1 MDCLAGGGGDLH
13 GRADPHLGPRPRD
26 RSGREARP
34 GSGRGLFGDV
44 PTRNARTGAGSRNR
58 GPGRR
63 CRPGRFTTG
72 SPAGDHGSATVTG
85 PAVEDA
91 IRALAHPGRRA
102 MLRLVWDDERPATEL
117 ADAAG
122 LSRSAA
128 SQHLK
133 LLREA
138 GLVQVRVDAT
148 RRLYRADLARVAEI
162 ASFLDD
168 FWATPLER
176 LKATAEAGHRSA
188 TPR

>member
-1 MDCLAGGGGDLH
+1 MS
-13 GRADPHLGPRPRD
+13 DPAL
-26 RSGREARP
+26 
-34 GSGRGLFGDV
+34 
-44 PTRNARTGAGSRNR
+44 
-58 GPGRR
+58 
-63 CRPGRFTTG
+63 
-72 SPAGDHGSATVTG
+72 
-85 PAVEDA
+85 EDA

-138 GLVQVRVDAT
+138 GLITVRVDAT

-162 ASFLDD
+162 ASFLDG
-168 FWATPLER
+168 FWAAPLDR
-176 LKATAEAGHRSA
+176 LRAAAEKPRRS
-188 TPR
+188 